1 MQDNRNNSL
10 GACDS
15 RTTVCIDTRKVL
27 DSCKDRDC
35 FEDSRVYLTT
45 FGEEVLASANNLRTK
60 SAKIVCAYVG
70 VDEVPFNPGFYQ
82 VTVKYYVVVEL
93 EACVGLGKSQCI
105 VGLSVLEKDVV
116 LYGGEGTVN
125 AYSSD
130 PTNSYCAPCSYDNV
144 SSNAPIAVVETVEP
158 VILGSKVKD
167 CSCGCGCDCGCDCLD
182 IPESVRCCLNGELAN
197 GDERMRLYVSYGLFS
212 IIRIERPAQ
221 LLVQATDY
229 SVPDKECCA
238 ASNSENPCELFRT
251 IAFPTQRFT
260 TGTAPTHE
268 LPRRQGGCGCGKND

>member
-10 GACDS
+10 SASDARG
-15 RTTVCIDTRKVL
+15 TVCIDTRRVL

-45 FGEEVLASANNLRTK
+45 FGEEVLASATNIRTR
-60 SAKIVCAYVG
+60 SAKIICAYVG

-82 VTVKYYVVVEL
+82 VTVRYYVIVEL
-93 EACVGLGKSQCI
+93 EACVGIGRSQCI

-116 LYGGEGTVN
+116 LYGGEGTVT

-144 SSNAPIAVVETVEP
+144 SNNAPIAVVETVEP
-158 VILGSKVKD
+158 VILGSKVKE
-167 CSCGCGCDCGCDCLD
+167 CGCGCGCDCDCLE
-182 IPESVRCCLNGELAN
+182 IPECVRCALNGELASAE
-197 GDERMRLYVSYGLFS
+197 DSPRLYVSYGLFS
-212 IIRIERPAQ
+212 VIRIERPAQ

-238 ASNSENPCELFRT
+238 ASNSENPCDLFRT
-251 IAFPTQRFT
+251 IAFPTQRFRA
-260 TGTAPTHE
+260 GTVQTQE
-268 LPRRQGGCGCGKND
+268 LQQRQGGCGCNKNG